1 MAKSMLQKFEK
12 CWDDM
17 YGVMAIVIV
26 LDPRHK
32 IIYTITHQLIL
43 IEFILIVLTYIQYKE
58 KEFVR
63 IEFG

>member
-17 YGVMAIVIV
+17 HGVMAIVII

>member
-12 CWDDM
+12 YWDDM
-17 YGVMAIVIV
+17 HGVMAIVIV
-26 LDPRHK
+26 LDPRYK
-32 IIYTITHQLIL
+32 IIYTNTHQLIL
-43 IEFILIVLTYIQYKE
+43 IEFILIVLMYIQYKE

>member
-12 CWDDM
+12 YWDDM
-17 YGVMAIVIV
+17 HGVMAIVIV
-26 LDPRHK
+26 LDPRYK
-32 IIYTITHQLIL
+32 IIYTNTHQLIL